1 MSQDVLFQIADALAR
16 EGKEPSVALIKS
28 RLPEP
33 RPIPEIISA
42 LQRWRSQKAGKSQEA
57 AESAPQES
65 LPVTPMPAELSRWL
79 TPMQQEITQ
88 LRHEV
93 AQFRQSLVQL
103 LRDKNIN

>member
-33 RPIPEIISA
+33 KPIPEIISM
-42 LQRWRSQKAGKSQEA
+42 LQRWRAQQAGNTQEVPG
-57 AESAPQES
+57 SVPQAS
-65 LPVTPMPAELSRWL
+65 TPLASMPAELAQWL
-79 TPMQQEITQ
+79 APMQQEILQ

-93 AQFRQSLVQL
+93 AQLRQSLVQL
-103 LRDKNIN
+103 LREKNE